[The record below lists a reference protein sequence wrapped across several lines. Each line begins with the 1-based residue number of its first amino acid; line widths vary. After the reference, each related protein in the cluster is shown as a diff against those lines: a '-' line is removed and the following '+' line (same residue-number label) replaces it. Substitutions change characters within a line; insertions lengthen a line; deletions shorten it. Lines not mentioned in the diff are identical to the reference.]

1 MNNLQY
7 MSGTGNNFLISEYEN
22 TKTDIEI
29 ISIVA
34 DSLFDIDGV
43 IFVEKIN
50 SVTVK
55 MHYYNNDGSTAELCV
70 NGIRCVAKYA
80 LDNSFVDSNEV
91 TVVAPIGN
99 IKANV
104 KDNIVSLEVS
114 IPTYDENK
122 LLIDGLECIKSN
134 IGNPHLL
141 VEVENVDKFDLE
153 MFIQKVYETNEFEF
167 ILPTSKTRITFKCLT
182 QKDTDNI
189 ESELKGLKKMNRLS
203 SPDLTTRL
211 KHQILSVNNDYSA
224 KSIREFVDNRF
235 LARDSRAFREYSNE
249 MAPDVDL
256 TFDLTLGSKVLD
268 SVVDSSDISFEV
280 FSFSFLPL
288 KKETIDF
295 RIPIFLKIKKATI
308 KVAFF

>member
-1 MNNLQY
+1 MNNSQY

-153 MFIQKVYETNEFEF
+153 MFIQKVYETNEFENGVNVEIF
-167 ILPTSKTRITFKCLT
+167 NIFDKKIINARVYERGVGETDACGSGAVCMFYYLYKTN
-182 QKDTDNI
+182 Q
-189 ESELKGLKKMNRLS
+189 
-203 SPDLTTRL
+203 
-211 KHQILSVNNDYSA
+211 VNNNSLIFYPGGELEM
-224 KSIREFVDNRF
+224 SIEKEIV
-235 LARDSRAFREYSNE
+235 
-249 MAPDVDL
+249 
-256 TFDLTLGSKVLD
+256 TLSG
-268 SVVDSSDISFEV
+268 EV
-280 FSFSFLPL
+280 TYL
-288 KKETIDF
+288 
-295 RIPIFLKIKKATI
+295 
-308 KVAFF
+308 